1 MKNNIWVEIFKAK
14 TFRKDSI
21 WILWFCP
28 HKTKNKIKTFSGGG
42 LLYLYNNREDG
53 VDDSNLY
60 FQLTSISIYIA
71 YIPQIGHAD

>member
-1 MKNNIWVEIFKAK
+1 M
-14 TFRKDSI
+14 
-21 WILWFCP
+21 
-28 HKTKNKIKTFSGGG
+28 TKNKIKTFSGGG